1 MLWIRQFKVDQTFLG
16 NRKIVHGHTP
26 TPFPVIRENV
36 ADPATQVINIDGG
49 CVYKHIPE
57 FGYLTALNLD
67 TLELHGIPNR
77 D

>member
-1 MLWIRQFKVDQTFLG
+1 
-16 NRKIVHGHTP
+16 
-26 TPFPVIRENV
+26 V